1 MNEICLTNILLGKIE
16 SIKYSVY
23 FKLQISDNL
32 GVEKLLLRKIVLLWY
47 ATSYD
52 QDLAMKLLSLS
63 FSSHI

>member
-1 MNEICLTNILLGKIE
+1 MNEICLTNILLGKKLKVL

-47 ATSYD
+47 ATS
-52 QDLAMKLLSLS
+52 
-63 FSSHI
+63 